1 MPRYAVGIDL
11 SLTSTGLAALDLDTG
26 EMSTAAITSSGKR
39 TDRLPQNIPRLMTLS
54 ETIVAGVDQCSPE
67 VVLIESALFNSCRAD
82 TSAHRRAG
90 LWWTV
95 ALELSKRYRVV
106 EVAPASLKKFVTGK
120 GNADKFAMG
129 IQIAKHFGEQAL
141 PDAKAD
147 RADASGLAA
156 LGGYRLGAP
165 GLPDT
170 AYRDAVMDR
179 VCWST
184 TQGDVDSCVNTT
196 Y

>member
-1 MPRYAVGIDL
+1 MPRYAVGLDL
-11 SLTSTGLAALDLDTG
+11 SLTSTGLAALNLDTG
-26 EMSTAAITSSGKR
+26 EMSTAAVTSSGKK
-39 TDRLPQNIPRLMTLS
+39 TDRLPQNVRRLTGLAES
-54 ETIVAGVDQCSPE
+54 IVAGVEQCQPE
-67 VVLIESALFNSCRAD
+67 LVVIESALFNTGRTD

-90 LWWTV
+90 LWWAV
-95 ALELSKRYRVV
+95 VLDLSRRYPVV

-141 PDAKAD
+141 PDAKSD

-165 GLPDT
+165 GLPET
-170 AYRDAVMDR
+170 TYRDAVIDR

-184 TQGDVDSCVNTT
+184 PLGDVDSAVNTT